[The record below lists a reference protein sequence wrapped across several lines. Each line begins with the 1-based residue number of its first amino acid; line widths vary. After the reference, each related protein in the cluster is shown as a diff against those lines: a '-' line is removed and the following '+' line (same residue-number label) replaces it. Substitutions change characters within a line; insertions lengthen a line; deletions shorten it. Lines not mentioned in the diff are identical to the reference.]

1 MQRGPK
7 STSIRRG
14 GTSTSL
20 VRWEKGRVTNPAL
33 KNLLKMN
40 IYPDC
45 TPPTPCAEN
54 FSRGSSFFRCPA
66 QNVIPSPCLMK
77 IDLISQAAEAH
88 ERLFVSAGGKS
99 HSCVDLSVLR
109 MDSLPD

>member
-14 GTSTSL
+14 GTLTSL
-20 VRWEKGRVTNPAL
+20 VRLEKGRVTNPNL

-45 TPPTPCAEN
+45 TPPIPCAEN

-66 QNVIPSPCLMK
+66 QNVTPSPCLMK
-77 IDLISQAAEAH
+77 IDLLFF
-88 ERLFVSAGGKS
+88 RLLRLTRGF
-99 HSCVDLSVLR
+99 LSLQEVRVTPVLT
-109 MDSLPD
+109 